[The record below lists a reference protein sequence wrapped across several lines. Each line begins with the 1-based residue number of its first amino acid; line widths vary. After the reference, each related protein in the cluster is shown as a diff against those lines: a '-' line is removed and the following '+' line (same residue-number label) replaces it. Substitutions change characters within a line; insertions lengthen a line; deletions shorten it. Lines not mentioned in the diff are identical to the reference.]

1 MANVE
6 NIGVG
11 CAELRILVR
20 PEVQMVRPE
29 VQMVRPKA
37 ILVRLK
43 VALVR
48 ANSFLSHSVSNISI
62 SILFR
67 AATPATPLQIFPV
80 FPAEV
85 FFLQLVKGDYGP
97 PKNEPKCS
105 GL

>member
-20 PEVQMVRPE
+20 PEAQLVRL
-29 VQMVRPKA
+29 KA

-43 VALVR
+43 SLLVR
-48 ANSFLSHSVSNISI
+48 VSSFLSHSVSNISI
-62 SILFR
+62 SILSW

-80 FPAEV
+80 FLAEV
-85 FFLQLVKGDYGP
+85 FFLQFVRADYGP
-97 PKNEPKCS
+97 PKNGPKCS